1 MVFILK
7 NKPNIILFITH
18 DQGQFLGCYDSP
30 QTPNSL
36 STPNLDQIAEKGV
49 KFTNYFCTAPQCSPS
64 RGSIMT
70 SKFPHQNGLMGLVN
84 RGWTLPEEE
93 RTLPMYLKQNSY
105 TSHLIGLHHVSR
117 NPLALGYDTIT
128 ERFFSKKGIEID
140 ILYNCKLVEEE
151 SFKFFDTHRN
161 DDKPFYLSIGVEEV
175 HRPFKIWADPV
186 EQNSVKVPP
195 FLPDNEMIR
204 KELAEYY
211 GAINRVDIT
220 IGRIINKLQETGLKE
235 NTLFIFTTDHGSP
248 FPRAKCT
255 LYDPGIKTI
264 LIMYQPKSSLFSG
277 GKVIKSLLS
286 NIDYL
291 PTLLDLIGANIPEDI
306 EGKSILPI
314 LNDEKEEIRTEIFAE
329 KTFHELYDPI
339 RGIRTHN
346 YKYIR
351 NFEKLETLYQIPT
364 PTLMAPSGKFI
375 KKFYEKPRRDEELYD
390 LDNDPNEQFNLI
402 GNPRYEDV
410 ALNLKNKLLDWMKKT
425 EDPIL
430 KGRVSPPPNWKIK

>member
-1 MVFILK
+1 LK
-7 NKPNIILFITH
+7 NKPNIISFITH

-84 RGWTLPEEE
+84 RGWTLPEEQK
-93 RTLPMYLKQNSY
+93 TLPMYLKQNGY
-105 TSHLIGLHHVSR
+105 TTHLIGLHHVSR
-117 NPLALGYDTIT
+117 NSLTLGYDTIT

-151 SFKFFDTHRN
+151 SFKFFDNHKN
-161 DDKPFYLSIGVEEV
+161 DNNPFYLSIGIEEV

-186 EQNSVKVPP
+186 ELDSVKVPP

-220 IGRIINKLQETGLKE
+220 IGRIINKLQKTGLKE

-264 LIMYQPKSSLFSG
+264 LIMYQPESRLFSG
-277 GKVIKSLLS
+277 GKVIKNLLS
-286 NIDYL
+286 NIDYF
-291 PTLLDLIGANIPEDI
+291 PTLLDLIGAKIPEDI

-314 LNDEKEEIRTEIFAE
+314 LKDEKEEIRTEIFAE

-364 PTLMAPSGKFI
+364 PTLMAPSGKYI

-390 LDNDPNEQFNLI
+390 LEMDPNEKINVI
-402 GNPRYEDV
+402 DNPKYEDI

-425 EDPIL
+425 QDPIL
-430 KGRVSPPPNWKIK
+430 KGKIAPPPNWKTK

>member
-1 MVFILK
+1 MK
-7 NKPNIILFITH
+7 SKPNIISFITH

-36 STPNLDQIAEKGV
+36 STPNLDHIAEKGV

-93 RTLPMYLKQNSY
+93 KTLPMYLKQNGY
-105 TSHLIGLHHVSR
+105 TTHLIGLHHVSR
-117 NPLALGYDTIT
+117 NPLTLGYDTIT

-140 ILYNCKLVEEE
+140 FLYNCDSVEEE
-151 SFKFFDTHRN
+151 SFKFFETHKN
-161 DDKPFYLSIGVEEV
+161 DDNPFYLSIGVEEV
-175 HRPFKIWADPV
+175 HRPFKQWAEPV
-186 EQNSVKVPP
+186 EQDSVKVPP

-211 GAINRVDIT
+211 GAINSVDIT
-220 IGRIINKLQETGLKE
+220 IGRILNKLQETGLKE

-264 LIMYQPKSSLFSG
+264 LVMYQPESSLFCG

-286 NIDYL
+286 NIDYI
-291 PTLLDLIGANIPEDI
+291 PTLLDLIGARIPEDI

-314 LNDEKEEIRTEIFAE
+314 LKDEKEEIRTEIFAE

-339 RGIRTHN
+339 RGIRSQN

-364 PTLMAPSGKFI
+364 PTLMAPSGKYM
-375 KKFYEKPRRDEELYD
+375 KKFYEKPRMDEELYD

-402 GNPRYEDV
+402 GNPRYEDI
-410 ALNLKNKLLDWMKKT
+410 ALNLKNKLLEWMKKT

-430 KGRVSPPPNWKIK
+430 KGKIAPPPKWKKK

>member
-1 MVFILK
+1 MVVNLK
-7 NKPNIILFITH
+7 NKPNIISFITH

-36 STPNLDQIAEKGV
+36 STPNLDQIADKGV

-84 RGWTLPEEE
+84 RGWTLPEEQK
-93 RTLPMYLKQNSY
+93 TLPMYLKQNGY
-105 TSHLIGLHHVSR
+105 TTHLIGLHHVSR
-117 NPLALGYDTIT
+117 NPLTLGYDTIT
-128 ERFFSKKGIEID
+128 DRFFSKKGIEID
-140 ILYNCKLVEEE
+140 VLYNCKLVEEE
-151 SFKFFDTHRN
+151 SFKFFDTHKN
-161 DDKPFYLSIGVEEV
+161 DDIPFYLSIGVEEV

-186 EQNSVKVPP
+186 EQDSVKVPP

-264 LIMYQPKSSLFSG
+264 LIMYQPESSLFSG
-277 GKVIKSLLS
+277 GKVIESLLS
-286 NIDYL
+286 NVDYL
-291 PTLLDLIGANIPEDI
+291 PTLLDHIGAKIPEDI

-314 LNDEKEEIRTEIFAE
+314 LKDEKEEIRTQIFAE

-339 RGIRTHN
+339 RGIRTHK

-351 NFEKLETLYQIPT
+351 NFEKLETLYQIPL
-364 PTLMAPSGKFI
+364 PMLMAPSGKFI
-375 KKFYEKPRRDEELYD
+375 KNSYEKPRMDEELYD
-390 LDNDPNEQFNLI
+390 LEKDPNERINLI
-402 GNPRYEDV
+402 ENPKYKDI
-410 ALNLKNKLLDWMKKT
+410 ALTLKSKLLDWMKT
-425 EDPIL
+425 TQDPIL
-430 KGRVSPPPNWKIK
+430 KGKILPPPNWKSK

>member
-1 MVFILK
+1 LK
-7 NKPNIILFITH
+7 SKPNIISFITH

-36 STPNLDQIAEKGV
+36 STPNLDHIAEKGV

-70 SKFPHQNGLMGLVN
+70 SRFPHQNGLMGLVN

-93 RTLPMYLKQNSY
+93 KTLPLYLKQKGY
-105 TSHLIGLHHVSR
+105 TTHLIGLHHVSR
-117 NPLALGYDTIT
+117 NPLTLGYDTIT

-140 ILYNCKLVEEE
+140 FLYNCKSVEEE
-151 SFKFFDTHRN
+151 SFKFFNKHKN
-161 DDKPFYLSIGVEEV
+161 DDNPFYLSIGVEEV
-175 HRPFKIWADPV
+175 HRPFKQWAEPV
-186 EQNSVKVPP
+186 EQDSVKVPP

-204 KELAEYY
+204 KELAGYY

-220 IGRIINKLQETGLKE
+220 IGRILNKLQETGLKE

-264 LIMYQPKSSLFSG
+264 LIMYQPESSLFRG

-314 LNDEKEEIRTEIFAE
+314 LRGEKEEIRTEIFAE

-339 RGIRTHN
+339 RGIRTQN

-402 GNPRYEDV
+402 GNPRYEDI
-410 ALNLKNKLLDWMKKT
+410 ALNLKDKLLDWMKKT
-425 EDPIL
+425 HDPIL
-430 KGRVSPPPNWKIK
+430 KGRIASPPNWKTK

>member
-1 MVFILK
+1 MK
-7 NKPNIILFITH
+7 NKPNIISFITH

-84 RGWTLPEEE
+84 RGWTLPEEQK
-93 RTLPMYLKQNSY
+93 TLPMYLKQNGY
-105 TSHLIGLHHVSR
+105 TTHLIGLHHVSR
-117 NPLALGYDTIT
+117 NSLTLGYDTIT
-128 ERFFSKKGIEID
+128 ERFFSKRGIEID

-151 SFKFFDTHRN
+151 SFKFIDKHKN
-161 DDKPFYLSIGVEEV
+161 DDNPFYLSIGVEEV
-175 HRPFKIWADPV
+175 HRPFKQWADPV
-186 EQNSVKVPP
+186 ELDSVKVPP

-204 KELAEYY
+204 KELAKYY

-220 IGRIINKLQETGLKE
+220 IGRIINKLQETGIKE
-235 NTLFIFTTDHGSP
+235 KTLFIFTTDHGSP

-264 LIMYQPKSSLFSG
+264 LIMYQPESRLFSG
-277 GKVIKSLLS
+277 GKVIKNLLS
-286 NIDYL
+286 NIDYF
-291 PTLLDLIGANIPEDI
+291 PTLLDLIGAKIPEDI

-314 LNDEKEEIRTEIFAE
+314 LKDEKEEIRTEIFAE

-364 PTLMAPSGKFI
+364 PTLMAPSGKYI

-390 LDNDPNEQFNLI
+390 LEKDPNEKINVI
-402 GNPRYEDV
+402 DNPKYEDI

-425 EDPIL
+425 QDPIL
-430 KGRVSPPPNWKIK
+430 KGKIAPPPNWKTK

>member
-1 MVFILK
+1 MVINLR
-7 NKPNIILFITH
+7 NKPNIISFITH

-36 STPNLDQIAEKGV
+36 STPNLDQIADKGV

-84 RGWTLPEEE
+84 RGWTLPEDHK
-93 RTLPMYLKQNSY
+93 TLPMYLKQSGY
-105 TSHLIGLHHVSR
+105 STHLIGLHHVSR
-117 NPLALGYDTIT
+117 NPKTLGYDTIT

-140 ILYNCKLVEEE
+140 FLYNCKLVEEE
-151 SFKFFDTHRN
+151 SFKFFDTHKN
-161 DDKPFYLSIGVEEV
+161 DENPFYLSIGVEEV
-175 HRPFKIWADPV
+175 HRPFKQWADPV
-186 EQNSVKVPP
+186 EIESVKVPP
-195 FLPDNEMIR
+195 FLPDNEIIK
-204 KELAEYY
+204 KELAQYY

-220 IGRIINKLQETGLKE
+220 IGKIINKLQETGLKE

-264 LIMYQPKSSLFSG
+264 LIIYQPESGLFSG
-277 GKVIKSLLS
+277 GKIIKSLLS

-291 PTLLDLIGANIPEDI
+291 PTLLDLIGAKIPEDI

-314 LNDEKEEIRTEIFAE
+314 LKDEKEEIRTEIFAE

-339 RGIRTHN
+339 RGIRTHK

-351 NFEKLETLYQIPT
+351 NFEKLETLYQIPA
-364 PTLMAPSGKFI
+364 PMLMAPSGKYI
-375 KKFYEKPRRDEELYD
+375 KKYYEKPRRDEELYD
-390 LDNDPNEQFNLI
+390 LEKDPNEKINVIDDPTYKDITF
-402 GNPRYEDV
+402 
-410 ALNLKNKLLDWMKKT
+410 NLKNKLLDWMKKT
-425 EDPIL
+425 HDPIL
-430 KGRVSPPPNWKIK
+430 KGRIASPPNWKIK

>member
-1 MVFILK
+1 LK
-7 NKPNIILFITH
+7 NKSNIILFITH

-30 QTPNSL
+30 QSPNSL
-36 STPNLDQIAEKGV
+36 STPNLDQIAEEGV

-93 RTLPMYLKQNSY
+93 KTLPMYLKQNGY
-105 TSHLIGLHHVSR
+105 TTHLIGLHHVSR
-117 NPLALGYDTIT
+117 NPLTLGYDTIT

-186 EQNSVKVPP
+186 EQDFVKVPP

-264 LIMYQPKSSLFSG
+264 LIMHQPESSIFSG
-277 GKVIKSLLS
+277 GKVINSLLS

-291 PTLLDLIGANIPEDI
+291 PTLLDHIGANIPQDI
-306 EGKSILPI
+306 EGKSMLPI
-314 LNDEKEEIRTEIFAE
+314 LSGEKKEIRTEIFAE

-339 RGIRTHN
+339 RGIRTQN

-402 GNPRYEDV
+402 GNPRYEDI
-410 ALNLKNKLLDWMKKT
+410 ALNLKNKLLEWMKKT

-430 KGRVSPPPNWKIK
+430 KGRIASPPNWKTK